1 MRVKTSGWSE
11 RTATVACVMFL
22 VAFSLLPVARLTVE
36 LVSGLLGSQRAA
48 MFAALLASSTLTATW
63 HSLEVGLVGA
73 LIASVYGLIV
83 ASLVTLTNV
92 RFRNWIVYAFVVQAM
107 LPPQVVALAWLQI
120 WAPLRDLLQAWG
132 WENASAFGN
141 PLQGRGGI
149 MVLLGI
155 HYAPLVF
162 LTVRA
167 GLLNVPAEV
176 IEAARVSGAAPRVVL
191 LRVIWPLVTPALAA
205 GTALAFVSCIGNFG
219 IPAFL
224 GIPANYLVLPTLI
237 YRELSG
243 FGSSAIPSATM
254 LSLVVSIMAGL
265 GILVQHRFANRGH
278 FRVTPSRHAGAPF
291 TLQGA
296 RPWVEASLLAMLFVL
311 LMAPMAALLG
321 KSLTPAP
328 GVPLTW
334 SSVTLEH
341 YIYVL
346 KDNDATVR
354 AFVNSIG
361 MSVAA
366 AAVLAIVALLMAYL
380 MEYRQSPWLKRLD
393 YLIEVPYV
401 LPGVV
406 LSMAMI
412 LLYLKP
418 VFGISL
424 YNTIGIIF
432 LAYLARFLAIQL
444 RPIISGFQQ
453 LPVEMLEAAE
463 VFGAPFVRRLR
474 TIVIPLLLPSVTAG
488 AMLVVLLALNE
499 LTISALLWSSG
510 AETLGVAVFNL
521 EQGGESA
528 AAAAIGMVSVAVANL
543 IMVLASIVGRHLPS
557 GVLPWRA

>member
-1 MRVKTSGWSE
+1 MRGKFSNWGE
-11 RTATVACVMFL
+11 PTAAVACVLFL
-22 VAFSLLPVARLTVE
+22 MLFALLPVARLAIE
-36 LVSGLLGSQRAA
+36 LVLGLLGDQRAA
-48 MFAALLASSTLTATW
+48 MVGALQSSSTLTASW
-63 HSLEVGLVGA
+63 HSIEVAVVGA
-73 LIASVYGLIV
+73 LIASIYGLVV

-92 RFRNWIVYAFVVQAM
+92 RYRNWIVYAFVVQAM

-120 WAPLRDLLQAWG
+120 WSPLRGLLQSMG
-132 WENASAFGN
+132 WENAAAFGN
-141 PLQGRGGI
+141 PLQGRAGI
-149 MVLLGI
+149 MALLGI

-176 IEAARVSGAAPRVVL
+176 IEAARVSGARPRVVL

-205 GTALAFVSCIGNFG
+205 GAALAFVSCIGNFG

-243 FGSSAIPSATM
+243 FGSSAIPTATM
-254 LSLVVSIMAGL
+254 LSLVVSVLAGL
-265 GILVQHRFANRGH
+265 GILVQHWFANKGH
-278 FRVTPSRHAGAPF
+278 FKVTPSRAADPPF
-291 TLQGA
+291 LLHRA
-296 RPWVEASLLAMLFVL
+296 RVWVEVALLTLLLVLLLAPL
-311 LMAPMAALLG
+311 AALLA
-321 KSLTPAP
+321 KSLSPAP

-334 SSVTLEH
+334 ASATMDH
-341 YIYVL
+341 YVYVL
-346 KDNDATVR
+346 KGNDATVR
-354 AFVNSIG
+354 AFVNSIA
-361 MSVAA
+361 MSMGA
-366 AAVLAIVALLMAYL
+366 AAVLATVALFMAYL
-380 MEYRQSPWLKRLD
+380 MEYRKNRWLKRLD

-406 LSMAMI
+406 LSIAMI

-424 YNTIGIIF
+424 YNTLGIIF

-444 RPIISGFQQ
+444 RPIIGGFQQ

-463 VFGAPFVRRLR
+463 VFGAPLLRRLR

-528 AAAAIGMVSVAVANL
+528 AAAAIGIVSVAVANS
-543 IMVLASIVGRHLPS
+543 IMLLASIAGRRLPS

>member
-1 MRVKTSGWSE
+1 MRSRILFRGE
-11 RTATVACVMFL
+11 HTATVVCVLFVL
-22 VAFSLLPVARLTVE
+22 LFALLPVARLLIE
-36 LVSGLLGSQRAA
+36 LGAGLLGTQRAA
-48 MFAALLASSTLTATW
+48 MLAVLQSSATLTASW
-63 HSLEVGLVGA
+63 HSIEVGLVGA
-73 LIASVYGLIV
+73 LIASVYGLLV
-83 ASLVTLTNV
+83 ASVVTLTNI

-120 WAPLRDLLQAWG
+120 WSPLRELLQALG
-132 WENASAFGN
+132 WENAAAYGN
-141 PLQGRGGI
+141 PLQGRVGI
-149 MVLLGI
+149 MALLGI

-167 GLLNVPAEV
+167 GLLNLPAEV
-176 IEAARVSGAAPRVVL
+176 IEAARVSGAPPRVVL

-205 GTALAFVSCIGNFG
+205 GSALAFVSCIGNFG

-224 GIPANYLVLPTLI
+224 GIPGNYLVLPTQI

-243 FGSSAIPSATM
+243 FGTSAIPNATM
-254 LSLVVSIMAGL
+254 LSLVVSVLAGL
-265 GILVQHRFANRGH
+265 GILAQHRFASKGH
-278 FRVTPSRHAGAPF
+278 FKVTPSRLADPPF
-291 TLQGA
+291 RLQRA
-296 RPWVEASLLAMLFVL
+296 RPFVELALLGLLMLLLLAPL
-311 LMAPMAALLG
+311 AALLA
-321 KSLTPAP
+321 KSIRPAP

-334 SSVTLEH
+334 ANITAEH
-341 YIYVL
+341 YVYVL
-346 KDNDATVR
+346 QGNDATVR

-361 MSVAA
+361 MSVGA
-366 AAVLAIVALLMAYL
+366 AAVLAGVSLLMAYL
-380 MEYRQSPWLKRLD
+380 MEYRKSRWLTRLD

-406 LSMAMI
+406 LSIAMI

-418 VFGISL
+418 VAGISL
-424 YNTIGIIF
+424 YNTVGIIF

-463 VFGAPFVRRLR
+463 VFGAPFLRRLR
-474 TIVIPLLLPSVTAG
+474 AIVIPLLLPTVTAG

-510 AETLGVAVFNL
+510 SETIGVAVFNL
-521 EQGGESA
+521 EQGGETA
-528 AAAAIGMVSVAVANL
+528 AASAIGIVSVLVANL
-543 IMVLASIVGRHLPS
+543 VMLLATLAGRRLPT